1 MLPRGKPYGSIL
13 FMVGGHKYMKIQNI
27 LTIFRKLAPEE
38 NQSSWDNSG
47 VQIAGA
53 AQDADKVAVT
63 LEPTPEAVARCLEWG
78 AQAVITHHPLYM
90 EPKAPDAEGMYL
102 DVLRRVMGAG
112 AWLYSA
118 HTSLDTRPG
127 GPAFWLGQELGLENG
142 RLLEV
147 ETGRA
152 PVEASFYTEESI
164 TREAA
169 DIWANHDGVHSVSQ
183 SRTGEVRLVCD
194 EPHWNEVA
202 DRIEFSLGKR
212 PLFYLRSL
220 TAPRSEVGFGEAGD
234 LPQPMGWDEFLARV
248 DGLVKRDALLISG
261 PQPETVSRVAYCGGS
276 GSSLIDKA
284 AAAGADVFITGDMKY
299 HPAVETP
306 VCVIDAGHF
315 SLEEEMMRRFGAELD
330 RELDGVEVRFFEGV
344 DPFRVYARKK

>member
-1 MLPRGKPYGSIL
+1 
-13 FMVGGHKYMKIQNI
+13 MVGGHKYMKIQDI
-27 LTIFRKLAPEE
+27 LTIFRKLAPEA

-47 VQIAGA
+47 VQIAGT

-78 AQAVITHHPLYM
+78 AQAIITHHPLYM
-90 EPKAPDAEGMYL
+90 QPKAPDAEGMYL
-102 DVLRRVMGAG
+102 DVLRQVMGAG

-127 GPAFWLGQELGLENG
+127 GPAFWPGRELELDNT

-147 ETGRA
+147 EIGRA

-220 TAPRSEVGFGEAGD
+220 TAPRSEVGFGELGD
-234 LPQPMGWDEFLARV
+234 LPEPMGWDEFLARV

-276 GSSLIDKA
+276 GSSLIGKA

-330 RELDGVEVRFFEGV
+330 RELDGVEVRFLEGV